1 MMGASRQVQSPF
13 HASGAKFTCSAHRPW
28 EETMIDWPLTPP
40 TQLTLIIS
48 LLAAIFACLVHWLHL
63 AVPPLETG
71 FVVFLL
77 SYLVLPAGN
86 VFRGL

>member
-1 MMGASRQVQSPF
+1 
-13 HASGAKFTCSAHRPW
+13 
-28 EETMIDWPLTPP
+28 MIDWPLTPP

-71 FVVFLL
+71 FVVLLL
-77 SYLVLPAGN
+77 SYLVLLAGN
-86 VFRGL
+86 FSWTVGLVRSGTNNAG

>member
-1 MMGASRQVQSPF
+1 MAGNYDRLAT
-13 HASGAKFTCSAHRPW
+13 HAAHA
-28 EETMIDWPLTPP
+28 TA
-40 TQLTLIIS
+40 LIIS

-71 FVVFLL
+71 FVVLLL